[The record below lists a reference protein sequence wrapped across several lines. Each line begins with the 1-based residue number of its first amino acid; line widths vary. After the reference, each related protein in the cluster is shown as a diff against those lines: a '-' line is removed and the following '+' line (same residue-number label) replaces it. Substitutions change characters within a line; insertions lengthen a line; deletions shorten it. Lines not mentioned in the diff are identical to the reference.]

1 MLDVV
6 RAQDR
11 GHAHDRLQTHSP
23 LRRIDFLFLFF
34 LPAIRM
40 QADELCCGVFCFILF
55 FPPAALVVFVFFFL
69 FIDGRPD
76 SRCHNQCRI

>member
-11 GHAHDRLQTHSP
+11 GHAHDRLQMHSP
-23 LRRIDFLFLFF
+23 LRGIDFLFLFF

-55 FPPAALVVFVFFFL
+55 FPPAALVVFLFCFF
-69 FIDGRPD
+69 
-76 SRCHNQCRI
+76 H